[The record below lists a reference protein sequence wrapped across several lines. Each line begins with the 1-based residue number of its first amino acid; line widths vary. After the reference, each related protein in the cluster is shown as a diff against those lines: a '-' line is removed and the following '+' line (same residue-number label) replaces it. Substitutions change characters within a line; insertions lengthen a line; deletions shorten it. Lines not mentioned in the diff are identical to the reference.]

1 VSAAHIHRLSDWAD
15 ACEAAELAAEQAY
28 QRALDV
34 AAAAERDENAPLCA
48 YARGRV
54 ALAAERLAEARA
66 STQTALAAFW
76 DACRAGCHPGSE
88 DGLDESIGIVHN
100 APHGQVE

>member
-1 VSAAHIHRLSDWAD
+1 MSAAHIHRLSDWAD
-15 ACEAAELAAEQAY
+15 ACEAAERVAEQAY

-48 YARGRV
+48 YAAGQV

-66 STQTALAAFW
+66 TTTTALAAFW
-76 DACRAGCHPGSE
+76 DSCRAEGWACPPEGTS
-88 DGLDESIGIVHN
+88 
-100 APHGQVE
+100 

>member
-1 VSAAHIHRLSDWAD
+1 MSAAHIHRLSDWAD

-48 YARGRV
+48 YAAGRV

-76 DACRAGCHPGSE
+76 DACRAEGWGEPREGTS
-88 DGLDESIGIVHN
+88 
-100 APHGQVE
+100 